1 MTLTSEKSKRPGAL
15 VTGGSGDIGF
25 AICSLLV
32 QKGYNVYLLDLPTSN
47 GPDKTNYLNELMGS
61 EVACFLACDLS
72 NLTELELQA
81 TAWIKEYGPFKI
93 LVNNAGVDT
102 IGPIGETSLEE
113 FIYTHKVNADAA
125 FVLCKV
131 LSTGMIALGGGQI
144 VNNMSII
151 LSGGW
156 DNRSA
161 YAMSKGSLLGLTRS
175 LARELGPHNIRVNAV
190 SPGAIPTKM
199 EHKFWENDKDALDK
213 FIIDRQSLK
222 FRASVEDV
230 AEAVWFL
237 LSPQSRFIT
246 GHELHVNGGWYMG

>member
-1 MTLTSEKSKRPGAL
+1 MTFISEKNKRPGAV

-25 AICSLLV
+25 AICTLLV
-32 QKGYNVYLLDLPTSN
+32 QKGYHVYLLDLPTSN
-47 GPDKTNYLNELMGS
+47 GQDKAKYLNELMGS
-61 EVACFLACDLS
+61 EVACFWGCDLS
-72 NLTELELQA
+72 NLNQLELQA
-81 TAWIKEYGPFKI
+81 TSWVNEYGPFEI

-102 IGPIGETSLEE
+102 IGPIDGTSLEE
-113 FIYTHKVNADAA
+113 FIYTQKVNADAA

-131 LSTGMIALGGGQI
+131 LSPGMIALGGGQI

-161 YAMSKGSLLGLTRS
+161 YAMSKGSLLGLTRA

-199 EHKFWENDKDALDK
+199 EHKFWENDKEELDR

-222 FRASVEDV
+222 FRASVQDV

-237 LSPQSRFIT
+237 LSPQSRFVT